1 MVIDGAVSQ
10 VGSGVFG
17 QFVYIATQRTVPS
30 CLNIRYERMS
40 NKQSRTYQTPFLGT
54 QRISKAHWNHL
65 DKFHLCN
72 VRTKYV
78 V

>member
-1 MVIDGAVSQ
+1 MVIDGAVPQ

-17 QFVYIATQRTVPS
+17 EFVCIATQRTAPS
-30 CLNIRYERMS
+30 CLNIRYKRMS
-40 NKQSRTYQTPFLGT
+40 NKQSRTYQTPFFGT
-54 QRISKAHWNHL
+54 QRIYKAHCNHL

-72 VRTKYV
+72 VRTNYV